1 MDKKLRIEEMERH
14 QFSSLR
20 TMRVTGFEEGEL
32 RELKSM
38 EHREASEKLI
48 EILNRRNGNIG
59 TCWSQGY
66 GIYGIWFDN
75 EAAYVNIGKSCD

>member
-1 MDKKLRIEEMERH
+1 MKKLNIDEMPQRGLG
-14 QFSSLR
+14 SLV

-59 TCWSQGY
+59 TCWSHGY

>member
-1 MDKKLRIEEMERH
+1 MRKLRIDEMPQRGLG
-14 QFSSLR
+14 SLV
-20 TMRVTGFEEGEL
+20 TMRVTGFEEEEL

>member
-1 MDKKLRIEEMERH
+1 MQKLRIEEMPQRGLG
-14 QFSSLR
+14 SLV

-38 EHREASEKLI
+38 EHGEASEKLI